1 MIFRARNGP
10 FSKNMVTISVSN
22 ASPDVPLLNFI
33 PKGTVIL
40 IGGDLTMMHDETRDY
55 ITIKDN
61 QGQLK
66 DFAVEALFE
75 MEGNS
80 YALLAADDIT
90 MVMQVEGEEGD
101 QYLVGIS
108 DPVESQSILDA
119 YQIAV
124 KEAPAE

>member
-1 MIFRARNGP
+1 
-10 FSKNMVTISVSN
+10 
-22 ASPDVPLLNFI
+22 
-33 PKGTVIL
+33 
-40 IGGDLTMMHDETRDY
+40 MMKDEPRDY
-55 ITIKDN
+55 ITIKDDDGN
-61 QGQLK
+61 LK

-75 MEGNS
+75 MEGKS
-80 YALLAADDIT
+80 YALLAAEDET

-124 KEAPAE
+124 EEAPAE

>member
-1 MIFRARNGP
+1 MI
-10 FSKNMVTISVSN
+10 
-22 ASPDVPLLNFI
+22 
-33 PKGTVIL
+33 
-40 IGGDLTMMHDETRDY
+40 HDEPRDY
-55 ITIKDN
+55 ITIKDD
-61 QGQLK
+61 QGNLK

-75 MEGNS
+75 MEGRS
-80 YALLAADDIT
+80 YALLATEDET